1 MNTIKLDYS
10 NLTSI
15 KDVLV
20 SLTTLNRGGCSKI
33 LDDLKKL
40 KDNGIKFI
48 SKNNNVEGIIMSCE
62 YFDSINKQQ
71 LESEKL
77 IQELQAKIEKYED
90 ERIYLLTKKRLN
102 DFNPNE
108 SISKEAMMQIS
119 GITQAEIDACGEV
132 DFE

>member
-1 MNTIKLDYS
+1 MNAIKLDYS

-33 LDDLKKL
+33 LDDLKSL

-71 LESEKL
+71 FESEKL
-77 IQELQAKIEKYED
+77 IKELQAKIEKYED

-108 SISKEAMMQIS
+108 SISKESMMQIS